1 MSDLPDWKTISAA
14 ERDRLLADF
23 CAQGLTAQK
32 IADSFHNCSR
42 SAAIGRIHRMK
53 LQLGGRPAGRNGG
66 RQKKDA
72 GEAARGPAGPRVP
85 KRKPSLR
92 TEETSSWRGANN
104 PHYNDIKARAEQR
117 AASPGLPAHLVA
129 GEARKPIETPNGALP
144 TPRNLKLVELTD
156 RTCKWPHGDPLGAEF
171 GFCGNDAPE
180 TGPYCRYHARL
191 AYEPATIR
199 QRAGLRSAER
209 LK

>member
-23 CAQGLTAQK
+23 CAQGLTAQQ
-32 IADSFHNCSR
+32 ISNSFHNCSR
-42 SAAIGRIHRMK
+42 SAAIGRIHRLK

-72 GEAARGPAGPRVP
+72 GNAARAPATPKVPR
-85 KRKPSLR
+85 RKPSLR
-92 TEETSSWRGANN
+92 IEEASSWRGANN
-104 PHYNDIKARAEQR
+104 PHYNDIKARVEQR

-129 GEARKPIETPNGALP
+129 GEARRPIEDLGAPISL
-144 TPRNLKLVELTD
+144 NLKLVELTD

-171 GFCGNDAPE
+171 GFCGNDATE

-199 QRAGLRSAER
+199 QRAGIRSAER